1 MAIGAPQ
8 VFHGITPETY
18 ARLIQKANASGMA
31 LNGTSGTAS
40 KFGVEVA
47 WNYSA
52 ELQQLTLQCLKSSLL
67 FRAQDVDEKLQSL
80 VAEART
86 PA

>member
-8 VFHGITPETY
+8 VFHGITPDAY
-18 ARLIQKANASGMA
+18 ARLIQKANASGVA
-31 LNGTSGTAS
+31 LGGNSGSAS
-40 KFGVEVA
+40 KFGIEVA

-52 ELQQLTLQCLKSSLL
+52 ELQQLTLQCLKSSM
-67 FRAQDVDEKLQSL
+67 FFSTQDVDQKLQSL
-80 VAEART
+80 VKEAMA